1 MASLGLQKKNQFLVG
16 FALET
21 QNEIENSKKK
31 LEKKNLDLIVLNSL
45 RDKGA
50 GFKGD
55 TNKVTFIDKDNKVTP
70 FDVKSKRDVA
80 QDILEHIITKINA

>member
-1 MASLGLQKKNQFLVG
+1 M
-16 FALET
+16 
-21 QNEIENSKKK
+21 
-31 LEKKNLDLIVLNSL
+31 LNSL

-80 QDILEHIITKINA
+80 RDILEHIITKIDA

>member
-1 MASLGLQKKNQFLVG
+1 
-16 FALET
+16 LE
-21 QNEIENSKKK
+21 NAKKK

-70 FDVKSKRDVA
+70 FDVKSKKDVA
-80 QDILEHIITKINA
+80 RDILKHIISKIDA